1 MKLSRMKVVGELCRL
16 ANKPDATQRTRLICI
31 RRICRI
37 YADDLAWIAESRA
50 NYRRG
55 STIAKQGLPFT
66 ARKVEMLDLAADLN
80 LKTEEQAMLEALSEN
95 ALKIITGE
103 HGRIEA
109 FGFDALCD
117 VLNVNPTHRTE
128 YQGVSSLAELLLAG
142 AEDCADSYRALP
154 APAGLGPLHLACMCL
169 NQQCLT
175 MRPNLTLV

>member
-16 ANKPDATQRTRLICI
+16 ANKPDATPRARLICI

-37 YADDLAWIAESRA
+37 YAGDLAWIEESRA
-50 NYRRG
+50 NYRRA

-80 LKTEEQAMLEALSEN
+80 LKVEEQAMLEALASY
-95 ALKIITGE
+95 ALLAIVGE
-103 HGRIEA
+103 QGTIEA

-117 VLNVNPTHRTE
+117 VLNVNPTRRAE
-128 YQGVSSLAELLLAG
+128 FQGVTTLAELVLAG
-142 AEDCADSYRALP
+142 AEDCADSYRTEP
-154 APAGLGPLHLACMCL
+154 GRAGLGPLHLACMCL
-169 NQQCLT
+169 NQRCLT

>member
-16 ANKPDATQRTRLICI
+16 ANKPDATPRARLICI

-37 YADDLAWIAESRA
+37 YAGDLAWIAESRA

-80 LKTEEQAMLEALSEN
+80 LKVEEQAMLEALASY
-95 ALKIITGE
+95 ALLAIVDE
-103 HGRIEA
+103 HGTIEA

-117 VLNVNPTHRTE
+117 VLNVNPARRAK
-128 YQGVSSLAELLLAG
+128 YQSAASLAELVLAG
-142 AEDCADSYRALP
+142 AEDCADSYRARP
-154 APAGLGPLHLACMCL
+154 TPAGLGPLHLACMCL

-175 MRPNLTLV
+175 MRPNFTLV

>member
-1 MKLSRMKVVGELCRL
+1 MVGELCRL
-16 ANKPDATQRTRLICI
+16 ANKPETTRRARLICI

-37 YADDLAWIAESRA
+37 YAGDLAWIAESRA

-80 LKTEEQAMLEALSEN
+80 LKVEEQAMLEALAN
-95 ALKIITGE
+95 YARQTMVGE
-103 HGRIEA
+103 HGTIEA

-117 VLNVNPTHRTE
+117 VLNVNPTRRAE
-128 YQGVSSLAELLLAG
+128 YQSAASLAELVLAG

-154 APAGLGPLHLACMCL
+154 TPAGLGPLHLACMCL

-175 MRPNLTLV
+175 MRPNLTVC

>member
-16 ANKPDATQRTRLICI
+16 ANKADATPRARLICI

-37 YADDLAWIAESRA
+37 YAGDLAWIAESRT

-66 ARKVEMLDLAADLN
+66 ARKVEMLDRAAN
-80 LKTEEQAMLEALSEN
+80 LDHKADEQKMLEAMDAY
-95 ALKIITGE
+95 ALLAIVGE
-103 HGRIEA
+103 QGTIQA

-117 VLNVNPTHRTE
+117 VLNVNPTRRAE
-128 YQGVSSLAELLLAG
+128 FQGVTTLAELVLAG
-142 AEDCADSYRALP
+142 AEDCADSYRAEP
-154 APAGLGPLHLACMCL
+154 GRAGLGPLHLACMCL
-169 NQQCLT
+169 NQRCLT